1 MNINDFNSK
10 INLPRLVSKLGLKVD
25 DFDFVRIPVFGWF
38 ARSKTSNFVG
48 TVFDFF
54 EGKDWPTLYTTVLD
68 NFDDCLDFKLP
79 RSEYAERKLW
89 NNYYLHAQYQGAWQ
103 LSKEEAKNHRA
114 RHGDKVMYFKDILT
128 VGGMPGFL
136 ENEVGYLTE
145 NVVKAFPKLNLGPKQ
160 KYKKVLLIPSFVSP
174 KHICSLEL
182 AKFQTPAEREK
193 LYMNA
198 EMGWYG
204 KIGSEVLGDFNELKI
219 RSGFTWNY
227 KADWWTNQPIKL
239 SDSID
244 TSSLIKIWSEAKRSE
259 FKTNPMDLL
268 IGKEGTTNL
277 HHYVANL
284 SYEQVKELGERSGED
299 LMRSWRESR
308 EQQFTVQGKTFVR
321 RGTSYF
327 LVKEREEEQLTN
339 FALEI
344 NEIRKKTEDNEEA
357 FYWSGMIHHGN
368 SVVPFQMSDKFF
380 NSSHLFSKGIR
391 KQFMTLG
398 MGIPFINERYVRQV
412 LNMIQLTSYKVP
424 IIAE

>member
-10 INLPRLVSKLGLKVD
+10 INLPRLVSKLGLREE

-38 ARSKTSNFVG
+38 ARSKTSSFVA

-54 EGKDWPTLYTTVLD
+54 EPNDWPKLYTTVLD

-79 RSEYAERKLW
+79 RSEYAEKKLW
-89 NNYYLHAQYQGAWQ
+89 SNYYLHAQYQGAWL
-103 LSKEEAKNHRA
+103 LSKEEAVSHRA

-128 VGGMPGFL
+128 VAGMPGFL
-136 ENEVGYLTE
+136 ENEIGYLTE

-160 KYKKVLLIPSFVSP
+160 KYKKVLMIPTFVSP
-174 KHICSLEL
+174 KHICSIEI
-182 AKFQTPAEREK
+182 AKFQTPQEREK
-193 LYMNA
+193 IYMNG

-204 KIGSEVLGDFNELKI
+204 KLCDTVLADFNELKI
-219 RSGFTWNY
+219 KKGFTWNY
-227 KADWWTNQPIKL
+227 KADWWTNQNIDLPPE
-239 SDSID
+239 ID
-244 TSSLIKIWSEAKRSE
+244 TSSLIRIWSEAKRSK
-259 FKTNPMDLL
+259 FNVDPMDFL
-268 IGKEGTTNL
+268 IGKEGTPNL
-277 HHYVANL
+277 HHHVASL

-339 FALEI
+339 FALEVK
-344 NEIRKKTEDNEEA
+344 EIRKKTENNEDS
-357 FYWSGMIHHGN
+357 FYWHGFIHHGN
-368 SVVPFQMSDKFF
+368 SVVPFEMNDKFF

-391 KQFMTLG
+391 KQFMSLG
-398 MGIPFINERYVRQV
+398 LGIPFINERYVRQV
-412 LNMIQLTSYKVP
+412 LNMIQLTAYKVP
-424 IIAE
+424 IISE